1 MRALPL
7 LVAYDTKASA
17 VRAMGRELGLDSQE
31 VTRAVNL
38 LAEGFPPLTRRAW
51 LPFLFGVSPKLIGH
65 MSARS
70 DRHYRKFR
78 IVKKAGGYRNIVTPR
93 RFLKTIQRWM
103 LHNIFVH
110 LPRCESTHGFVR
122 ERNIFTNAAQHLAGK
137 NLMAVDINDFFPS
150 VFRQRVVEVLQT
162 HLPYSQDVAT
172 QLAGLCT
179 LNGSLPQGAPTSPAL
194 ANIAFV
200 TADRRLTAL
209 SKTWDCTYTRYAD
222 DLAFSG
228 ERQFTKQDLK
238 KVQMIIESEGF
249 RINRRKSRIVGSGDR
264 QIVAGIVVND
274 RGLPPRETRKRWRA
288 MFHRANLYPHEFR
301 DRVHQ
306 LLGVA
311 SFVNQYSPDL
321 ARRYCDVAQRVV
333 PHIRE

>member
-1 MRALPL
+1 
-7 LVAYDTKASA
+7 
-17 VRAMGRELGLDSQE
+17 MGRELGLDPQE
-31 VTRAVNL
+31 LARAAEL
-38 LAEGFPPLTRRAW
+38 LAKDFPPLTRRAW
-51 LPFLFGVSPKLIGH
+51 LPFLFGVSPKLIGD
-65 MSARS
+65 MSARG
-70 DRHYRKFR
+70 DRYYRRFR
-78 IVKKAGGYRNIVTPR
+78 IIKKAGGYRNIVTPR

-110 LPRCESTHGFVR
+110 LPRCESTHGFVQ
-122 ERNIFTNAAQHLAGK
+122 ERNIFTNATHHLAGN
-137 NLMAVDINDFFPS
+137 NLMVVDIHDFFPS
-150 VFRQRVVEVLQT
+150 ISRERVVEVLRQ
-162 HLPYSQDVAT
+162 HLPYYQVVAS

-194 ANIAFV
+194 ANIAFFA
-200 TADRRLTAL
+200 ADRRLAAL
-209 SKTWDCTYTRYAD
+209 SKTWGCTYTRYAD

-228 ERQFTKQDLK
+228 ERRFSKQDLK
-238 KVQMIIESEGF
+238 KVQIIVESEGF
-249 RINRRKSRIVGSGDR
+249 RLNRQKSRIVGSGDR

-306 LLGVA
+306 LFGVA

-321 ARRYCDVAQRVV
+321 ARRYCDVARRVV